1 MTFTPKTEKDRS
13 FSDQES
19 AAALPTNHLEKESA
33 MTQFTNFL
41 TTPAGFRE
49 ITGEG
54 PWQGEFHG
62 PEASRGN
69 VEVCSRWNRLNNEI
83 EFDVYSTV
91 DGHSN
96 FDREELEAIPE
107 LIKTVLAT
115 IDQAHAVKVMTSN
128 PVPRANPEWHTV
140 TEIAVWCDTHEI
152 DAVAGFAAFTELH
165 GEEYGIGGADNA

>member
-1 MTFTPKTEKDRS
+1 MTLTPKTEKDGS
-13 FSDQES
+13 ISDQES
-19 AAALPTNHLEKESA
+19 ATASTENPIEKESV

-115 IDQAHAVKVMTSN
+115 IDQAHAVKVMTAH
-128 PVPRANPEWHTV
+128 PVPRANPEYHTV
-140 TEIAVWCDTHEI
+140 TELRMWCDKHGI
-152 DAVAGFAAFTELH
+152 GAVAWLAAYQELH
-165 GEEYGIGGADNA
+165 AEEIKSWSTNA